1 MEKQNVLKLVSPIYA
16 EIMQMSSFSSHLSAP
31 SKLLCL
37 GKNNN
42 HCDVVDNI
50 LIQNLKAK
58 SFTVYNDFIC

>member
-42 HCDVVDNI
+42 YCDVDNI
-50 LIQNLKAK
+50 LIQN
-58 SFTVYNDFIC
+58 